1 MKRYVKSN
9 ANNYS
14 GSNEFSKYHRDIK
27 IDIEFAVENIFN
39 EYQQS
44 LGINVGDTS
53 YEVEIQSSID
63 ALATALT
70 YALLE
75 QKG

>member
-1 MKRYVKSN
+1 MKRYIRSNSNNIRSNIKS
-9 ANNYS
+9 
-14 GSNEFSKYHRDIK
+14 
-27 IDIEFAVENIFN
+27 DIEYAVDDILNK
-39 EYQQS
+39 YQQS
-44 LGINVGDTS
+44 LGVNAGDTS
-53 YEVEIQSSID
+53 FEVEIQSSID